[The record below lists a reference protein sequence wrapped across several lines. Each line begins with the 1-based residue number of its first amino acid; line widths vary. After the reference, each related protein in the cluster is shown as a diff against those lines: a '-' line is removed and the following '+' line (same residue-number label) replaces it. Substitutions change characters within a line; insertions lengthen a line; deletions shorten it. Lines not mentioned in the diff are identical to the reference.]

1 MLRTMIRA
9 AALAL
14 ALVPASWSSAP
25 AQGSAGSQRPLADQ
39 FAFLVGEWEGPAS
52 IDMGPRGRQEA
63 TQREWVKQVAGG
75 TVLTIEGRGSQ
86 RVEGGSER
94 EVFSAFAVLYRGRDG
109 GPALRAFRGDGVW
122 VDAEIEIKDNGL
134 VWSYT
139 DPRLG
144 KIRYTMRLDEAG
156 RWHEIGERYQ
166 EGQGWK
172 QFFEMR
178 LSKVRNTSL
187 R

>member
-1 MLRTMIRA
+1 MLRTVLRA
-9 AALAL
+9 AAFAL
-14 ALVPASWSSAP
+14 ALVPAGWNSSL
-25 AQGSAGSQRPLADQ
+25 AQGSAGSQPSPADRL
-39 FAFLVGEWEGPAS
+39 AFLVGEWEGPAS

-63 TQREWVKQVAGG
+63 TQREWVKRVAGG
-75 TVLTIEGRGSQ
+75 TVLTIEGRGTQ
-86 RVEGGSER
+86 RMDGGER
-94 EVFSAFAVLYRGRDG
+94 EVFSAFAVVYRGRDG

-122 VDAEIEIKDNGL
+122 VDAEIEIKENGL

-144 KIRYTMRLDEAG
+144 KIRYTVRLDEAG

-166 EGQGWK
+166 EGQGWH

-178 LSKVRNTSL
+178 LSKVTDTSL